1 MSLGRFSCGF
11 SIPVELEFGDV
22 GFCVG
27 RKTGEHGEKPSE
39 QGENT
44 QQTQH
49 TYGNGPASDPGHIRG
64 RRA

>member
-22 GFCVG
+22 CFCVG

-44 QQTQH
+44 Q
-49 TYGNGPASDPGHIRG
+49 Y
-64 RRA
+64 